1 MKSHEASPSRSF
13 SMGRSI
19 FLCLIILVSTS
30 QAFLLYQDRFPITS
44 RFAKLNH
51 HLRRAEDYDNP
62 PRNEIQETQQPSFW
76 SQLFKRHDLG
86 SPRPEGDEELLNNVF
101 RLRKRSGGSVGNGD
115 EDSMGAIFRLRKR
128 SNPMGIGA
136 TFRL

>member
-30 QAFLLYQDRFPITS
+30 QAFLLYQDRFPINA

-51 HLRRAEDYDNP
+51 HFRRAENYDNP
-62 PRNEIQETQQPSFW
+62 PRNEIQETQQPRYLQYSNLSIMKHSLGPF
-76 SQLFKRHDLG
+76 SKHIVYVYITYAKHKMDLLPLKAL
-86 SPRPEGDEELLNNVF
+86 S
-101 RLRKRSGGSVGNGD
+101 
-115 EDSMGAIFRLRKR
+115 
-128 SNPMGIGA
+128 
-136 TFRL
+136 